1 MTQLGSVPAW
11 MKPQQGGAAATIW
24 ANLSRFPMRMGAARM
39 DVAGARTTLR
49 SLALTISEDG
59 PCIKRVGPWG
69 FADTLIT
76 DTQPT
81 PTVDGWYPDPRPFVS
96 PYPEQMAWVFSE
108 VVSATRNLP
117 KYGLWK
123 EELFGRMGNTGNAFV
138 ESEPSC
144 SPEQLAL
151 AVLLEALLFVEK
163 LDSPDGV
170 EVLIVTVDNQI
181 ADDEWAG
188 TRIQK
193 LDWSSVQTAWAQMG
207 IDV

>member
-1 MTQLGSVPAW
+1 
-11 MKPQQGGAAATIW
+11 
-24 ANLSRFPMRMGAARM
+24 MGAARM
-39 DVAGARTTLR
+39 DVAGARTMLR

-59 PCIKRVGPWG
+59 TKKKKGGPWG

-76 DTQPT
+76 DSQPT
-81 PTVDGWYPDPRPFVS
+81 PSVDGWYPDPRPFVS
-96 PYPEQMAWVFSE
+96 PYPEQMAWVFSQ
-108 VVSATRNLP
+108 VVSSTRKLP
-117 KYGLWK
+117 DYGLWK

-151 AVLLEALLFVEK
+151 AVILEALLFVEK

-170 EVLIVTVDNQI
+170 EVLSVTFDNQI
-181 ADDEWAG
+181 ADDEWVD
-188 TRIQK
+188 TKIQK

>member
-1 MTQLGSVPAW
+1 
-11 MKPQQGGAAATIW
+11 
-24 ANLSRFPMRMGAARM
+24 M
-39 DVAGARTTLR
+39 DVAGARTMLR
-49 SLALTISEDG
+49 SLASSIIENGTGRKKSG
-59 PCIKRVGPWG
+59 TWG

-76 DTQPT
+76 DTQPS
-81 PTVDGWYPDPRPFVS
+81 PSSDRWYPDPRPFVS

-108 VVSATRNLP
+108 VVSATRTLP
-117 KYGLWK
+117 GYRHWK

-163 LDSPDGV
+163 LNSPDGV
-170 EVLIVTVDNQI
+170 EFVPVTIDNLI
-181 ADDEWAG
+181 ADDEWVSEN
-188 TRIQK
+188 IEQV
-193 LDWSSVQTAWAQMG
+193 DWSIVQTAWAQMG